1 MKKYICSIILLLALP
16 MLSIACDIC
25 GCGVGNN
32 YIGILPEF
40 RRQVF
45 GLRYRY
51 NSLLTHVGVGG
62 TTTYLTTKENYQT
75 LEAWGG
81 WNITKNIRVMASI
94 PYSFNE
100 RINQG
105 SSRSKNGLGDITVWG
120 YYQLINNR
128 KPVLS
133 KKLLVQSLWLGA
145 GIKLPTGK
153 YNPSDKSSG
162 SSDVNLFQLG
172 TGSVDLNIGAM
183 YDIRLQDIGLNLTAN
198 YKMNNSNRY
207 HYSYGNKYN
216 LNAQA
221 YYKFNIKNKI
231 TLSPNAGLQFEQSKT
246 DRDKGFTVDVS
257 GGKLLTAAAGMEISY
272 KKMAIGG
279 NFQTPLSQ
287 DLAKGIVKANNRF
300 MLHIAMAL

>member
-133 KKLLVQSLWLGA
+133 KKLLVQSG
-145 GIKLPTGK
+145 T
-153 YNPSDKSSG
+153 KSM
-162 SSDVNLFQLG
+162 V
-172 TGSVDLNIGAM
+172 
-183 YDIRLQDIGLNLTAN
+183 R
-198 YKMNNSNRY
+198 R
-207 HYSYGNKYN
+207 
-216 LNAQA
+216 
-221 YYKFNIKNKI
+221 
-231 TLSPNAGLQFEQSKT
+231 
-246 DRDKGFTVDVS
+246 RDKT
-257 GGKLLTAAAGMEISY
+257 TY
-272 KKMAIGG
+272 
-279 NFQTPLSQ
+279 
-287 DLAKGIVKANNRF
+287 R
-300 MLHIAMAL
+300 